1 MHPLEIFFLVSG
13 AFSILAT
20 IPLVYLALR
29 SHLDARDLRRI
40 QLEVAELIVD
50 VRDVQQRMHSDQR
63 ETRDDLVQTKETVER
78 VARETR
84 RHPLPRIRLEYDP
97 GA

>member
-29 SHLDARDLRRI
+29 SHLDAREVRRL
-40 QLEVAELIVD
+40 QLEVTELMVE
-50 VRDVQQRMHSDQR
+50 VREVQHAMHSDQQV
-63 ETRDDLVQTKETVER
+63 TRDDVVRTKETVER
-78 VARETR
+78 VAHATAR
-84 RHPLPRIRLEYDP
+84 RRLPRIRLEFDR
-97 GA
+97 A